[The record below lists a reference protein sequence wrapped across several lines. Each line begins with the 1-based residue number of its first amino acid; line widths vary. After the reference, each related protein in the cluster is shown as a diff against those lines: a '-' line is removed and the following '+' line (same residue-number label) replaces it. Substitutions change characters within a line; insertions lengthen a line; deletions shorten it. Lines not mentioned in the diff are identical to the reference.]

1 MRKILIT
8 KNSIKTK
15 QFKSNLTILMLTSI
29 DKQLEQKTNIIVN
42 KETSRTKCNN
52 NSESIYSKQPSYS
65 TENA

>member
-29 DKQLEQKTNIIVN
+29 DKQLEQKTNMIVN

-52 NSESIYSKQPSYS
+52 NSESINSKQPSYP